1 MTTEQVTAI
10 EWCIYKKIPFF
21 VFKDI
26 YHKKILFS
34 AAPSALD
41 ENMPEPSR
49 GFFIN
54 SFATPHGQNI
64 WIPFELSAKDVLDRR
79 KSLCG
84 YTGADIEPWKES
96 TGHDTYINKVSALID
111 RLKTAPDEKTVIS
124 CTESIYS
131 PEWPLA
137 SAIDRMF
144 SISRE
149 ICTFAFYH
157 PKTGF
162 WLGATPELLLHHDIK
177 KDIYIS
183 YSLAGTQT
191 NDDTEWSK
199 KNSRE
204 HNIVTRYICDVFDR
218 FEIPHTTEIDD
229 APYGGFHHKLTRI
242 AGTGGTASF
251 FEILDALSPT
261 PALCGFPKE
270 QALNDIAEIE
280 DHPRRCYGGY
290 VGLRDNDTE
299 TAYVTIR
306 CAQNLGS
313 YYTIY
318 GGGGIISLSDAEE
331 EWDEAMMKID
341 TVAEIMNL

>member
-1 MTTEQVTAI
+1 MKQEQVKAI

-21 VFKDI
+21 VLRD
-26 YHKKILFS
+26 YNHKKVLFS

-54 SFATPHGQNI
+54 SFATPHSQNI
-64 WIPFELSAKDVLDRR
+64 WIPFELSVADVLARR
-79 KSLCG
+79 KSLRG
-84 YTGADIEPWKES
+84 YEGPDIVPWKKS
-96 TGHDTYINKVSALID
+96 TDHDTYINKVSALIN
-111 RLKTAPDEKTVIS
+111 RLKTTPDEKTVIS
-124 CTESIYS
+124 CVDSIFS
-131 PEWPLA
+131 PEWPLD
-137 SAIDRMF
+137 SAIDWMF

-177 KDIYIS
+177 KDFYLS
-183 YSLAGTQT
+183 YSLAGTQHD
-191 NDDTEWSK
+191 DDTEWSE
-199 KNSRE
+199 KNTHE
-204 HNIVTRYICDVFDR
+204 HDIVTRYICDVFDR
-218 FEIPHTTEIDD
+218 FGIAHLTQPDD
-229 APYGGFHHKLTRI
+229 APFGGFHHKLTKI
-242 AGTGGTASF
+242 AGFGASGSF
-251 FEILDALSPT
+251 FDILDALSPT

-270 QALNDIAEIE
+270 QALKDISEIE
-280 DHPRRCYGGY
+280 EHPRRCYGGY
-290 VGLRDNDTE
+290 IGIRDSNSE

-313 YYTIY
+313 YYTVY
-318 GGGGIISLSDAEE
+318 GGGGIIGMSDAGE

-341 TVAEIMNL
+341 TVANLMNL